1 MGKGVSRLRAA
12 GSLDWALWLPVCSVG
27 PSEGDEVHGLQERQR
42 EQQQQQPRGV
52 LDQQAYAPTP
62 DQFICGK
69 RMGRTGRAGLE
80 RGRTQSKGAFPW
92 GGWRHGVL
100 AATRASLVEPTIFP
114 ICRFLSPSGASLVAQ
129 TVKNLPATQKT
140 QVGSLGWEDPLEKGM
155 ATQSGILAWRISRTE
170 PSGLQSM
177 RSQRVGHD

>member
-1 MGKGVSRLRAA
+1 MASCVLR
-12 GSLDWALWLPVCSVG
+12 GPD

-62 DQFICGK
+62 DQFICGE
-69 RMGRTGRAGLE
+69 RTGWTGRAGME

-100 AATRASLVEPTIFP
+100 AATWASLVEPTIFP
-114 ICRFLSPSGASLVAQ
+114 ICRFLSP
-129 TVKNLPATQKT
+129 
-140 QVGSLGWEDPLEKGM
+140 
-155 ATQSGILAWRISRTE
+155 
-170 PSGLQSM
+170 
-177 RSQRVGHD
+177 